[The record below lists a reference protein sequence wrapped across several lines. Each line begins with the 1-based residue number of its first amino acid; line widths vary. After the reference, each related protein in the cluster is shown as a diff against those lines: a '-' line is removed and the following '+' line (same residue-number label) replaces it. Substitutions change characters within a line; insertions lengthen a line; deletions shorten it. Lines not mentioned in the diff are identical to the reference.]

1 MHDRLVKLH
10 TPVRGKVCPAGA
22 KTQSTNTMKLLGFE
36 HGHLGDSKPIFL
48 GAWHIRGRK
57 WGSTSSRRASMI
69 NMHAFLLSLLVA
81 PVLAA
86 VGPES
91 LGSDIFLLLH
101 NDLLGRNSSIAKQQI
116 I

>member
-1 MHDRLVKLH
+1 
-10 TPVRGKVCPAGA
+10 
-22 KTQSTNTMKLLGFE
+22 
-36 HGHLGDSKPIFL
+36 
-48 GAWHIRGRK
+48 
-57 WGSTSSRRASMI
+57 MI